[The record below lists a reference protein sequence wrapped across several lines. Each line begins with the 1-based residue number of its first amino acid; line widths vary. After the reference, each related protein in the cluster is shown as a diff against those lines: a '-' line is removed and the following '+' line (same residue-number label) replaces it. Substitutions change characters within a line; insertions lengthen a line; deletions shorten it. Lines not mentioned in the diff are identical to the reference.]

1 LTTPLPETEIC
12 FLRNSSALCE
22 GVDLEMKNF
31 RKIALGFLSLGLS
44 AVLAGCA
51 TSAESSGSNRYFG
64 KTAAPSRNVLRYI
77 SGSEIETLDPQVS
90 SGQPEARVY
99 MALFDGLVEY
109 DPKTMQPIP
118 AIAERWE
125 TSQNVDEFIFYL
137 RKNARWSDGKPIT
150 AHDFVYTMRRGFR
163 PDLLSRTAYLGYY
176 IKNAEPYNSG
186 GVFVRKNNQFLL
198 EKDVNGD
205 AAENSKPAEYKIFGP
220 ETEFNK
226 TLKSGD
232 RLVLKGSEKDREKQ
246 FEKDPKL
253 KAAVEGAEFV
263 PVAAEDLGVEAIDD
277 HTVRITLSQ
286 PAPFFVG
293 LLAHQFFRFVPQQA
307 IEKHG
312 RIGWTKPENYV
323 TSGPFKLKS
332 YQPYHQLTVEKDP
345 MYWDAASVKL
355 DGIEFYPLEE
365 QNTMMN
371 LYKAGD
377 VDATYNHTIPSP
389 WIDEMRVFKDE
400 YMDHPEVAIE
410 YHVLNVKKPPLD
422 NLKVRKA
429 LSYAV
434 DRVSL
439 AKFRKT
445 VKPLSYFSPEGI
457 FPEYEAA
464 KARVAEQIQ
473 KEQGISKEEW
483 EGRNKLNPAKACQL
497 MQEAGYKTTPTEGGR
512 CRVENFPID
521 KVSILYNTT
530 ENNKA
535 VQEFIQAQFK
545 QNLGLTFSLKNME
558 WKTFLVTRNNLE
570 YDSNARGAWV
580 GDYMDPFAFLSLHYG
595 EKNEGATGWHD
606 PKFDAMCDEANRTP
620 DPQKRYELLARA
632 EFYMLDQ
639 QPIIP
644 LVTQATNWIKKP
656 YVKGLYPNP
665 GTLHAWKY
673 VYIERDPAKWDT
685 NVENIMK

>member
-1 LTTPLPETEIC
+1 
-12 FLRNSSALCE
+12 
-22 GVDLEMKNF
+22 MKNI
-31 RKIALGFLSLGLS
+31 RLNKIALGLLSLC
-44 AVLAGCA
+44 LAIGSIGCQ
-51 TSAESSGSNRYFG
+51 TSANNRYFG
-64 KTAAPSRNVLRYI
+64 KTAPPARNVLRYI

-125 TSQNVDEFIFYL
+125 TSPNVDEFIFHL
-137 RKNARWSDGKPIT
+137 RKNAKWSDGKPIT
-150 AHDFVYTMRRGFR
+150 AHDFVYTMRRGFQ

-176 IKNAEPYNSG
+176 IKNSEALNSG
-186 GVFVRKNNQFLL
+186 GVFVRKNGQFLL
-198 EKDVNGD
+198 EKDVNPE
-205 AAENSKPAEYKIFGP
+205 AAKTEEYSAFGP

-226 TLKSGD
+226 FLKSPE
-232 RLVLKGSEKDREKQ
+232 RLVLKGTDKERQKQ

-263 PVAAEDLGVEAIDD
+263 PVKGEDIGVEAIDD
-277 HTVRITLSQ
+277 YTVRLTLSQ

-293 LLAHQFFRFVPQQA
+293 LLAHQFFRFVPQHA
-307 IEKHG
+307 IEKYG
-312 RIGWTKPENYV
+312 RIGWVKPENYV
-323 TSGPFKLKS
+323 TCGPFKLKS

-345 MYWDAASVKL
+345 NYWDAATVKL

-365 QNTMMN
+365 QTTMLN
-371 LYKAGD
+371 LYKSGD
-377 VDATYNHTIPSP
+377 VDALYNHTVPAS
-389 WIDEMRVFKDE
+389 WIDEIRPFKDE
-400 YMDHPEVAIE
+400 YMDFPEVAIE
-410 YHVLNVKKPPLD
+410 YHVINVKKPPMD
-422 NLKVRKA
+422 NIKVRKA
-429 LSYAV
+429 FAHAI
-434 DRVSL
+434 DREAL
-439 AKFRKT
+439 AKFRKV
-445 VKPLSYFSPEGI
+445 VKPLSTFSPEGI

-497 MQEAGYKTTPTEGGR
+497 MSEAGYKVIPTTGGR

-530 ENNKA
+530 ESNKA
-535 VQEFIQAQFK
+535 VQEFIQAQWK
-545 QNLGLTFSLKNME
+545 QNLGLTVPLKNQE

-606 PKFDAMCDEANRTP
+606 DKYDKMCDEGNRTA
-620 DPQKRYELLARA
+620 DPAKRYEILAGA
-632 EFYMLDQ
+632 DFCMLD
-639 QPIIP
+639 
-644 LVTQATNWIKKP
+644 
-656 YVKGLYPNP
+656 
-665 GTLHAWKY
+665 
-673 VYIERDPAKWDT
+673 
-685 NVENIMK
+685 

>member
-1 LTTPLPETEIC
+1 
-12 FLRNSSALCE
+12 
-22 GVDLEMKNF
+22 MKRF
-31 RKIALGFLSLGLS
+31 GKIALGFLSLAMS
-44 AVLAGCA
+44 AAFAGCA
-51 TSAESSGSNRYFG
+51 TSAESSGSNRFFG
-64 KTAAPSRNVLRYI
+64 KTTAPNGNVLRYI

-99 MALFDGLVEY
+99 MALFEGLVEY

-125 TSQNVDEFIFYL
+125 TSQNVDEFIFHL

-150 AHDFVYTMRRGFR
+150 AHDFVYTIRRGFR

-176 IKNAEPYNSG
+176 IKNAEAFNSG
-186 GVFVRKNNQFLL
+186 GVYARKNGQFLL
-198 EKDVNGD
+198 AKDVADD
-205 AAENSKPAEYKIFGP
+205 AQAENAKSAADYKPFGP

-226 TLKSGD
+226 SLKAPA
-232 RLVLKGSEKDREKQ
+232 RLVLKGTDKERQKQ

-263 PVAAEDLGVEAIDD
+263 PVAAEDIGVEAIDD
-277 HTVRITLSQ
+277 YTVRITLSQ

-293 LLAHQFFRFVPQQA
+293 LLGHQFFRFVPQQA

-312 RIGWTKPENYV
+312 RVDWTRPENYV
-323 TSGPFKLKS
+323 TNGAFKLKS

-345 MYWDAASVKL
+345 NYWDAANVKL

-365 QNTMMN
+365 QTTMLN
-371 LYKAGD
+371 LYKAGS
-377 VDATYNHTIPSP
+377 VDALYNHTVPAS
-389 WIDEMRVFKDE
+389 WIDEIRPYKDE
-400 YMDHPEVAIE
+400 YLDFPEVAIE
-410 YHVLNVKKPPLD
+410 YHVLNVKKPPMD
-422 NLKVRKA
+422 NVKVRKA
-429 LSYAV
+429 FSYAI
-434 DRVSL
+434 DRVAL
-439 AKFRKT
+439 AKFRKV
-445 VKPLSYFSPEGI
+445 VKPLSSFSPEGI

-464 KARVAEQIQ
+464 KAKVAEQLQ
-473 KEQGISKEEW
+473 KEQGITKEDW

-497 MQEAGYKTTPTEGGR
+497 MQEAGYKVTATSGGR
-512 CRVENFPID
+512 CKVENFPID

-530 ENNKA
+530 ESNKA
-535 VQEFIQAQFK
+535 VQEFIQAQWK
-545 QNLGLTFSLKNME
+545 QNLGLTVPLKNQE
-558 WKTFLVTRNNLE
+558 WKTFLVSRNSLE

-606 PKFDAMCDEANRTP
+606 PKYDAMCDEANRTP

-644 LVTQATNWIKKP
+644 LVTQATNWLKKP

-673 VYIERDPAKWDT
+673 VYIEPDPAKWDT
-685 NVENIMK
+685 DIENIMK